1 MSPQAVDFGLIGP
14 AFLAGLLILATHVP
28 LGRQVLARGIVFLDL
43 AVAQMAAL
51 GVIAAHFAGFE
62 SGWAVQAFAVSTAV
76 AGALLLHLAERR
88 WPQTQEALIG
98 SVFVVAASL
107 GVLLLAHDPHGGEAL
122 HDLLAGQIL
131 WVGGQQ
137 LLVAAGVTAVL
148 AALLL
153 TPFGRSGAGFYLLF
167 ACAVTLSVQ
176 LAGVFLVFASL
187 IVPALAVRRL
197 FGSRA
202 LAAGWGV
209 GALGYAAGLALSAQF
224 DLPSGAIVVCA
235 MALAALLFAAGFMP
249 LFRAKKERLGIK

>member
-1 MSPQAVDFGLIGP
+1 MAGSFQSIGLIGP
-14 AFLAGLLILATHVP
+14 AFAAGLLILATHVP
-28 LGRQVLARGIVFLDL
+28 LGCQVLARGIVFLDL
-43 AVAQMAAL
+43 AIAQMAAL
-51 GVIAAHFAGFE
+51 GVVAAHFAGFE

-76 AGALLLHLAERR
+76 TGALLLHLAERR

-131 WVGGQQ
+131 WVGGRQ
-137 LLVAAGVTAVL
+137 LLAAAIVTAVL

-153 TPFGRSGAGFYLLF
+153 TPFGRGGMGFYLLF

-197 FGSRA
+197 SGPRA

-209 GALGYAAGLALSAQF
+209 GALGYAAGLALSALF

-235 MALAALLFAAGFMP
+235 LALTALLFAGFVP
-249 LFRAKKERLGIK
+249 LFHRRRNAWG

>member
-1 MSPQAVDFGLIGP
+1 MNLQLADISLIGP
-14 AFLAGLLILATHVP
+14 AFVAGLLILATHVP
-28 LGRQVLARGIVFLDL
+28 LGRMVLGRGIVFLDL

-62 SGWAVQAFAVSTAV
+62 SGWPVQIFAVSTAV
-76 AGALLLHLAERR
+76 AGAVMLRLAEQR
-88 WPQTQEALIG
+88 WPETQEALIG

-107 GVLLLAHDPHGGEAL
+107 GILLLAHDPHGGEAL

-131 WVGGQQ
+131 WVGSEQ
-137 LLVAAGVTAVL
+137 LEVAAIATAIL
-148 AALLL
+148 AALLS
-153 TPFGRSGAGFYLLF
+153 TPFGRSSTGFYLLF

-176 LAGVFLVFASL
+176 LAGVYLVFASL

-197 FGSRA
+197 SGWSA

-209 GALGYAAGLALSAQF
+209 GMLGYGAGLLSSALF

-235 MALAALLFAAGFMP
+235 LALAAILFVAVFLP
-249 LFRAKKERLGIK
+249 LSRPGKERLGLK